1 MYSVDVYT
9 METLDSADGERQ
21 LKRKLIRLED
31 SLRAKY
37 RELKRVDQE
46 ERTFIDKSF
55 RPLVEPLENLVKKI
69 EEEEEKPTE
78 YRFKHEPKEEK
89 EEGEKIKR
97 EEEELK
103 RGVKRG
109 DDVSFL
115 ALKEV
120 ASTPPNPVES
130 LKKAYSTP
138 EGRQLAQ
145 RSFKYIGNLVAP
157 YLQKYLE
164 GKVSDFDQ
172 VYGLRF
178 DGKRWV
184 IGDSDVE
191 ISDNI
196 ITVKGVNYNGTPG
209 LLEYLFM
216 KEPNP
221 DLTTES
227 DLAVFKNIVTAT
239 NSARRN
245 YSRDKA
251 INANAGKKYT
261 GVIKYLFPSATT
273 TSRLAY
279 RSRFGSD
286 PSPRMGE
293 GMMMSTNRPLYE
305 YWDDPNELVDRLR
318 LLIASRDAGHSGHE
332 NEILSII
339 EELREAGYII

>member
-1 MYSVDVYT
+1 MCSVNAYT
-9 METLDSADGERQ
+9 METSDSTHDERQ

-55 RPLVEPLENLVKKI
+55 RPLVEPLETLVKKI

-78 YRFKHEPKEEK
+78 YRIKPEPKEEK
-89 EEGEKIKR
+89 EEGE
-97 EEEELK
+97 EEK
-103 RGVKRG
+103 VKRG
-109 DDVSFL
+109 DDVPFL
-115 ALKEV
+115 ALEQV
-120 ASTPPNPVES
+120 ASTPPTPAES
-130 LKKAYSTP
+130 LQKAYSTP

-145 RSFKYIGNLVAP
+145 RSFKFVGNLVKP
-157 YLQKYLE
+157 YLEKYLE
-164 GKVSDFDQ
+164 GKVNDLGQ
-172 VYGLRF
+172 IYGLRF
-178 DGKRWV
+178 DGNRWV

-191 ISDNI
+191 IVDNI
-196 ITVKGVNYNGTPG
+196 ITVKGVNYKGTPG

-227 DLAVFKNIVTAT
+227 DLVAFKDIVAAT
-239 NSARRN
+239 NSARRS
-245 YSRDKA
+245 YSRDKP
-251 INANAGKKYT
+251 INANSGKKYT
-261 GVIKYLFPSATT
+261 GVIKHLFPSATT

-279 RSRFGSD
+279 RSRVYSD
-286 PSPRMGE
+286 PSPRMGQ
-293 GMMMSTNRPLYE
+293 GMMMMTTNRPLYE

-339 EELREAGYII
+339 EELREAGHII